1 MHAQEH
7 ASFDAGTVDTADHTP
22 VAARA
27 VIPAGNDA
35 APLRFVA
42 PGTEA
47 ALAFRPYRL
56 HIGARLVLGRTD
68 SNGFTAQLSGAERA
82 ALRDWEVE

>member
-7 ASFDAGTVDTADHTP
+7 GSFDAGTVETAERLP

-27 VIPAGNDA
+27 VIPPGSDD

-42 PGTEA
+42 PGTETS
-47 ALAFRPYRL
+47 LAFRPYRL

-68 SNGFTAQLSGAERA
+68 SNGFTAHLSGAERA